1 MVGLEIPGAGG
12 RCLERPV
19 SVSVAVAVS
28 VSMSVSVSASVCG
41 VCICWLVYVL
51 YCDVVFIQS
60 NLRWLRSAVL
70 SGQGQALKHS

>member
-19 SVSVAVAVS
+19 FVSVAVS

-41 VCICWLVYVL
+41 VCMCWLVYVL